1 MNMPDINDLQFYK
14 SLLGE
19 WLAVEK
25 DTIKPK
31 IYYSTNGVVFNELFR
46 ERSVGANK
54 FQVENCFG
62 LAWTGQ
68 IIRQSNTVTLYLE
81 DDNDRP
87 VFRLADV
94 GNLEDLRFE
103 KLPMSKVVKG
113 LFVLRDHFV
122 CWVGYK
128 YYYSELT
135 SEIWFGVP
143 SSMKKAKV
151 LVVLNGEILQTEI
164 GDFDPEKEMLGG
176 YALTQL
182 NEELYDIKIADDSLT
197 ISDKE

>member
-1 MNMPDINDLQFYK
+1 MDKKNNLLFYK

-19 WLAVEK
+19 WLAI
-25 DTIKPK
+25 DQSIIKPK

-54 FQVENCFG
+54 FLVENCFG
-62 LAWTGQ
+62 LAWTGK
-68 IIRQSNTVTLYLE
+68 IIRDGNSVTLIRD

-87 VFRLADV
+87 VFWLADV

-113 LFVLRDHFV
+113 LYMLRDRFV

-135 SEIWFGVP
+135 SEIWFGFP

-164 GDFDPEKEMLGG
+164 GDFDPKKEMLGG

-182 NEELYDIKIADDSLT
+182 NEELFDIKIFDDSLT